1 MLLHEGEID
10 CTPEG
15 NAFAFASAEV
25 PALVTVMDSVLVGKG
40 RKHGG
45 DHGVPVFHA
54 IANRIR

>member
-15 NAFAFASAEV
+15 NAFASTEM
-25 PALVTVMDSVLVGKG
+25 PALVTVMDSVLVGEG
-40 RKHGG
+40 CKHGG

-54 IANRIR
+54 IAN